1 MKYLPVILVALL
13 VSACSSSTSK
23 FEEVPEGGSATEVEV
38 QEEVVVEKPAVCVWD
53 NISVREEPSSK
64 AKWVTSVSVGET
76 LTYLGKSAIDSA
88 DKDRKYLS
96 IKLADGT
103 EGWSL
108 ADFIIVDSEVAVFTE
123 DASIYKRPDLLTK
136 TENVFS
142 KFGIVAISN
151 VEGDWSEVVGKR
163 TDGKWITTGWVKG
176 ANLSKQA
183 IDVAVAKFT
192 SSALS
197 KDSEEE
203 QKEAL
208 NGILE
213 NSDLVTSQFI
223 DDISKMLDDM
233 TEEIVPEEIEEAAD
247 SISDAM

>member
-1 MKYLPVILVALL
+1 M
-13 VSACSSSTSK
+13 
-23 FEEVPEGGSATEVEV
+23 
-38 QEEVVVEKPAVCVWD
+38 
-53 NISVREEPSSK
+53 
-64 AKWVTSVSVGET
+64 
-76 LTYLGKSAIDSA
+76 
-88 DKDRKYLS
+88 
-96 IKLADGT
+96 
-103 EGWSL
+103 
-108 ADFIIVDSEVAVFTE
+108 
-123 DASIYKRPDLLTK
+123 
-136 TENVFS
+136 
-142 KFGIVAISN
+142 AISN